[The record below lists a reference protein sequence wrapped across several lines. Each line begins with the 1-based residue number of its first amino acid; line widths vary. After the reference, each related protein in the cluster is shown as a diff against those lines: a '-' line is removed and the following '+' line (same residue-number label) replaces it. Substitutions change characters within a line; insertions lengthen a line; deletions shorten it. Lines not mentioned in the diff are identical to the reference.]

1 MIHMVAWLSIMIL
14 VCVWNMKGWF
24 MSAMSE
30 NVGDKDQEPIIAWV
44 A

>member
-1 MIHMVAWLSIMIL
+1 MVEYHDFG
-14 VCVWNMKGWF
+14 VCVEYEGWF